1 MRAKEPKSG
10 SPEWYG
16 PYRIASEFDFFSLA
30 GCAEYGF
37 HQKAISYKAEEQF
50 YNRLL
55 LGSQYSMLEMKYFP
69 QRPFHFPGL

>member
-1 MRAKEPKSG
+1 M
-10 SPEWYG
+10 
-16 PYRIASEFDFFSLA
+16 FQQFSSLS

-55 LGSQYSMLEMKYFP
+55 
-69 QRPFHFPGL
+69 QRFLNRHLNYLKAPKISPFVFHIENVDT